1 MVNNRMELPKIYVA
15 LDYQNASDA
24 DALIEQLPSGK
35 VGLKVGKEL
44 FTSAGPQWVAS
55 LVEKGF
61 SIFLD
66 LKFHDIPNTV
76 AKAVT
81 AAAKLGVDVVN
92 VHASGGSRMMKAAAD
107 ALKETDNPPLLI
119 GVTVLTSMDESDL
132 KELGIS
138 KSVNEQVEYLARLA
152 KSSGL
157 KGVVCSAQEANML
170 KAACGNDFK
179 LMTPGIRPEGSSKD
193 DQRRTMTPAEA
204 VTVGVDY
211 MVIGRPITQS
221 PNPAQAVENILASIA

>member
-1 MVNNRMELPKIYVA
+1 MELPKIYVA

-107 ALKETDNPPLLI
+107 ALKEMDNPPLLI

-138 KSVNEQVEYLARLA
+138 KSVNEQVEYLAKLA

-221 PNPAQAVENILASIA
+221 PDPAQAVENILASIA

>member
-76 AKAVT
+76 AKAVI
-81 AAAKLGVDVVN
+81 AAAMLGVDVVN

-138 KSVNEQVEYLARLA
+138 KSVNEQVEYLAKLA

-157 KGVVCSAQEANML
+157 KGVVCSAQEAKML
-170 KAACGNDFK
+170 KAVCGNDFK

>member
-1 MVNNRMELPKIYVA
+1 MELPKIYVA
-15 LDYQNASDA
+15 LDYQSASDA

-138 KSVNEQVEYLARLA
+138 KSVNEQVEYLAKLA

>member
-1 MVNNRMELPKIYVA
+1 MELPKIYVA
-15 LDYQNASDA
+15 LDYQSASDA

>member
-15 LDYQNASDA
+15 LDYQSASDA

-138 KSVNEQVEYLARLA
+138 KSVNEQVEYLAKLA

>member
-15 LDYQNASDA
+15 LDYQSASDA

>member
-1 MVNNRMELPKIYVA
+1 MVNSRMELPKVYVA

-24 DALIEQLPSGK
+24 DVLINQLAPGK

-44 FTSAGPQWVAS
+44 FTSAGPEWVRG
-55 LVEKGF
+55 LVQKGF

-92 VHASGGSRMMKAAAD
+92 VHASGGSRMMKSAAE
-107 ALKETDNPPLLI
+107 ALKDSDAQPLLI
-119 GVTVLTSMDESDL
+119 GVTVLTSMDDDDL

-138 KSVNEQVEYLARLA
+138 KTINEQVEYLASLA

-157 KGVVCSAQEANML
+157 QGVVCSAQEAKML
-170 KAACGNDFK
+170 KAACGKDFK
-179 LMTPGIRPEGSSKD
+179 LMTPGIRPEGSNKD
-193 DQRRTMTPAEA
+193 DQRRTMTPPEA
-204 VTVGVDY
+204 VSAGVDY

-221 PNPAQAVENILASIA
+221 PDPAKAVDDILASIA

>member
-107 ALKETDNPPLLI
+107 ALKEMDNPPLLI

-138 KSVNEQVEYLARLA
+138 KSVNEQVEYLAKLA

-221 PNPAQAVENILASIA
+221 PSPAQAVENILASIA

>member
-138 KSVNEQVEYLARLA
+138 KSVNEQVEYLAKLA

>member
-1 MVNNRMELPKIYVA
+1 MNNRMELPKIYVA
-15 LDYQNASDA
+15 LDYQSASDA

>member
-15 LDYQNASDA
+15 LDYQSASDA

-119 GVTVLTSMDESDL
+119 GVTVLTSMDESDR
-132 KELGIS
+132 KELGVC
-138 KSVNEQVEYLARLA
+138 KSVTEQVEYLARLA